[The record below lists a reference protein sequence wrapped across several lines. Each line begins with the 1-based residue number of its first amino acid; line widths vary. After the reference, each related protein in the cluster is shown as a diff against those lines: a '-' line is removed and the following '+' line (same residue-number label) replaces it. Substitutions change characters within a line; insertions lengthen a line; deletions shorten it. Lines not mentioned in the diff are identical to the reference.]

1 MLKQILGAIVGYIA
15 MFICMFVAFT
25 GFYLGMGADNA
36 FTPGS
41 YQLSILWIIL
51 SFVVVFICASIGGF
65 VASLIGGRGAAK
77 IMAGIIA
84 VLNLM
89 IIAYVAMTGFPN
101 EARTAD
107 VPNMVAMSKAQTPL
121 WAVLIQM
128 LVGIASALVGAG
140 LRKNK
145 IT

>member
-15 MFICMFVAFT
+15 TFICMFIAFT
-25 GFYLGMGADNA
+25 CFYLAMGADNA
-36 FTPGS
+36 FTPGT
-41 YQLSILWIIL
+41 YQVSILWIVL
-51 SFVVVFICASIGGF
+51 SLVVIFICGAIGGF

-77 IMAGIIA
+77 MMAGIIL
-84 VLNLM
+84 VLNLLV
-89 IIAYVAMTGFPN
+89 IVYVAMTGFPN

-121 WAVLIQM
+121 WALFIQ
-128 LVGIASALVGAG
+128 LIASISGALVGGG

-145 IT
+145 LT